1 MGESW
6 HVSGHYLESCN
17 CKPACPCI
25 FLSPPTEG
33 VCGVVVGWHIDSGK
47 FGGVDLAGLNVA
59 LAVDSPGTM
68 HEVPWKAALYLDA
81 RASEEQKNG
90 LLTIFSGQGGGHPAR
105 LAGHIGEVMGVAS
118 VPIEFED
125 DGKHAS
131 LKVGDI
137 AEVEIET
144 ISGAGGAEI
153 RISGHPLCI
162 APGYPAVLA
171 KSKALRYEDHGYKW
185 ILSDR
190 NGLHSPFAYQN

>member
-47 FGGVDLAGLNVA
+47 FGGVDLAELNVA
-59 LAVDSPGTM
+59 LAVDSPGVM
-68 HEVPWKAALYLDA
+68 HEVPWKAALYLDV

-90 LLTIFSGQGGGHPAR
+90 LMTIFSGQGGGHPAR
-105 LAGHIGEVMGVAS
+105 LAGHIGEVLGVAS
-118 VPIEFED
+118 VPIDFERE
-125 DGKHAS
+125 GKHAR
-131 LKVGDI
+131 LKVGEV
-137 AEVEIET
+137 AEVDIET
-144 ISGAGGAEI
+144 MTGAGGAEI
-153 RISGHPLCI
+153 AISGHPLCI
-162 APGYPAVLA
+162 APGFPAVLA
-171 KSKALRYEDHGYKW
+171 KSKSLRYEDHGYKW